1 MLEAPSEY
9 CSVSPQVGRR
19 KPDVSGAETN
29 IKGGV
34 SFKNCTEHEHFILP
48 CDDKIPGFQII
59 SLMESIQSHFTRLK
73 STARNLAYFLGLGQH
88 ATSFG
93 KLKPVRKAAT
103 LHDCPV
109 KNLKENGAQLCLC
122 FSQ

>member
-1 MLEAPSEY
+1 MDLNTLLEIELMLEAPSEY

-34 SFKNCTEHEHFILP
+34 SFKNCTEHKHFILP

-59 SLMESIQSHFTRLK
+59 SLDGKHTEPLYQAEKYSKK
-73 STARNLAYFLGLGQH
+73 SSLL
-88 ATSFG
+88 FG
-93 KLKPVRKAAT
+93 IGSACEFFWEA
-103 LHDCPV
+103 
-109 KNLKENGAQLCLC
+109 
-122 FSQ
+122 

>member
-48 CDDKIPGFQII
+48 CDDKI
-59 SLMESIQSHFTRLK
+59 
-73 STARNLAYFLGLGQH
+73 LA
-88 ATSFG
+88 S
-93 KLKPVRKAAT
+93 K
-103 LHDCPV
+103 
-109 KNLKENGAQLCLC
+109 
-122 FSQ
+122 

>member
-34 SFKNCTEHEHFILP
+34 SFKNCTEHKHFILP

-59 SLMESIQSHFTRLK
+59 SLDGKHTEPLYQAEKYSKESSLPFWDWVSMQL
-73 STARNLAYFLGLGQH
+73 LLGSL
-88 ATSFG
+88 S
-93 KLKPVRKAAT
+93 R
-103 LHDCPV
+103 
-109 KNLKENGAQLCLC
+109 
-122 FSQ
+122 